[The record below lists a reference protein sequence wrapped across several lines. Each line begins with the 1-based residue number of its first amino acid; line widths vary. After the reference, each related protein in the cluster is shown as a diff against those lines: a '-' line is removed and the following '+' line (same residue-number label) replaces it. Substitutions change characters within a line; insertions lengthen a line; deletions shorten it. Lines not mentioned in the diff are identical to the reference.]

1 MELHIPVNHRL
12 RGFYRVLAGL
22 SGLYVLVFGVVG
34 FAKTAVMYAFAQD
47 DLPEVLGLK
56 TNRAFARLSIVMGA
70 TVLAGAIIGRNV
82 DHLIN
87 LVASVVFLV
96 AGMAMLALLHTNLNV
111 FGFEVSTCVVSF
123 IIGMVLATAGLYG
136 KVGSTEQAVY
146 EEGFR
151 HGTPDPTDH
160 KWKFHGPPK
169 NPEQAKSRFA

>member
-12 RGFYRVLAGL
+12 RPFYRVCAGLAGA
-22 SGLYVLVFGVVG
+22 YVLAFGLVG
-34 FAKTAVMYAFAQD
+34 FAKTSGMDFFAQEG
-47 DLPEVLGLK
+47 LPEALGLK
-56 TNRAFARLSIVMGA
+56 TNRAFAVLSIVVGA
-70 TVLAGAIIGRNV
+70 IVVVGAIIGRNI

-87 LVASVVFLV
+87 MTASVVFLL
-96 AGMAMLALLHTNLNV
+96 AGMVMLAFLHTDLNF

-123 IIGMVLATAGLYG
+123 IIGLTLGTAGLYG
-136 KVGSTEQAVY
+136 KVGSPEQAVY

-169 NPEQAKSRFA
+169 NPERAKSRFA

>member
-12 RGFYRVLAGL
+12 RSFYRVLGGL
-22 SGLYVLVFGVVG
+22 AGLYVLIFGIVG
-34 FAKTAVMYAFAQD
+34 FFKTAGMEFFAQD
-47 DLPEVLGLK
+47 GLPEALGLK
-56 TNRAFARLSIVMGA
+56 TNRAFAVLSIVVG
-70 TVLAGAIIGRNV
+70 TIVLAGAIIGRNI

-87 LVASVVFLV
+87 LVASVVFLL
-96 AGMAMLALLHTNLNV
+96 AGMAMLAFLHTDLNV